1 MSEKMGQS
9 IESNEVKVRLQATPE
24 DVENVKKSIEYSNHL
39 TKANDVLKVLDF
51 PDNIEES
58 YRKILLK
65 QDNKILE
72 EMAKKSKNEILTF
85 IAKEQ
90 TKVTENTKEQNIKIE
105 SEESK
110 KLDIENKKNEQK
122 LSQIDSKSNEKDAQN
137 KQENHRENQKLNQK
151 ETKLNQDIQKIKSV
165 FTPQILEQNSDIA
178 WNFALIGEIDKKIS
192 NEKDDTKKTKL
203 INEKDKALKEVLNIL
218 KLPWKLQSI
227 IEQLW
232 WADKNNPK
240 YLEFKNTLVWL
251 DSWFDK
257 YFQDLENINSWNS
270 LNASEVINWIEK
282 DSWWMIDIDLNSNIP
297 TSKLSLIWSHYSFD
311 EEIDKKAYSEIMGK
325 WEQELD
331 DAQNSEAV
339 LKGLHKPFDSLW
351 RNIRENWGKESLKDK
366 INESVSN
373 FSKNLFWD
381 LDEVYKKTS
390 IESDIQI
397 KESDINSFTDIKS
410 ENDLKSKFENL
421 KDKFWK
427 IKEKIEDFKT
437 SIMNKYKWEIKNVLA
452 LKSEKQEKQVKVL
465 GFMQDSGFDL
475 IPKEISDRFIWQMQ
489 WNTLNVP
496 WLDLDVKNINLKN
509 GNFWESVLYKDDCLN
524 IHAKTNM
531 LKFMNKMISWDINEP
546 LKVESIANGTETIN
560 PSSLQNKFLEAWI
573 VDNLGW
579 KEWKISE
586 NLSKWNNWW
595 IENKA

>member
-39 TKANDVLKVLDF
+39 TKANNVLKVLDY

-58 YRKILLK
+58 FRKILLK
-65 QDNKILE
+65 QDNKTLE
-72 EMAKKSKNEILTF
+72 ELSKKSKQEIQTF
-85 IAKEQ
+85 LIQ
-90 TKVTENTKEQNIKIE
+90 TQKINIDNLKKTEIQ
-105 SEESK
+105 
-110 KLDIENKKNEQK
+110 
-122 LSQIDSKSNEKDAQN
+122 
-137 KQENHRENQKLNQK
+137 KQEKLNLEDIDISIK
-151 ETKLNQDIQKIKSV
+151 NNNKLNRLKSV

-192 NEKDDTKKTKL
+192 NETDDTKKTEL
-203 INEKDKALKEVLNIL
+203 INEKDKALKEILDIL
-218 KLPWKLQSI
+218 KNPKVLESI
-227 IEQLW
+227 IKQIW

-257 YFQDLENINSWNS
+257 YFQDLEKISSWNS
-270 LNASEVINWIEK
+270 LNADEVIKWIEK

-311 EEIDKKAYSEIMGK
+311 EEIDKQVLEKITLENK
-325 WEQELD
+325 DKLDELQSSF
-331 DAQNSEAV
+331 AT
-339 LKGLHKPFDSLW
+339 LKGVYTPFDGLLK
-351 RNIRENWGKESLKDK
+351 NIKTNWWKENLKEK
-366 INESVSN
+366 INESISN
-373 FSKNLFWD
+373 FSKNIFTE
-381 LDEVYKKTS
+381 LDEVYEKTG
-390 IESDIQI
+390 IKSDIQI
-397 KESDINSFTDIKS
+397 KEKDISSFADIKS
-410 ENDLKSKFENL
+410 ENDLKQKIDNFKNKIE
-421 KDKFWK
+421 K
-427 IKEKIEDFKT
+427 IKAQLVETQNEITD
-437 SIMNKYKWEIKNVLA
+437 KYQTQIKESLT
-452 LKSEKQEKQVKVL
+452 LKSKEKEKQVEVL
-465 GFMQDSGFDL
+465 NFMRDSGFDL
-475 IPKEISDRFIWQMQ
+475 IPKEISDKFIQQ
-489 WNTLNVP
+489 LQANTLNIP
-496 WLDLDVKNINLKN
+496 WLDLDTKNINLKN
-509 GNFWESVLYKDDCLN
+509 GNFGESVLYKDDGLN
-524 IHAKTNM
+524 IHSKTNM

-595 IENKA
+595 NENKA

>member
-1 MSEKMGQS
+1 M
-9 IESNEVKVRLQATPE
+9 
-24 DVENVKKSIEYSNHL
+24 
-39 TKANDVLKVLDF
+39 
-51 PDNIEES
+51 
-58 YRKILLK
+58 
-65 QDNKILE
+65 
-72 EMAKKSKNEILTF
+72 
-85 IAKEQ
+85 
-90 TKVTENTKEQNIKIE
+90 
-105 SEESK
+105 
-110 KLDIENKKNEQK
+110 
-122 LSQIDSKSNEKDAQN
+122 
-137 KQENHRENQKLNQK
+137 
-151 ETKLNQDIQKIKSV
+151 
-165 FTPQILEQNSDIA
+165 
-178 WNFALIGEIDKKIS
+178 
-192 NEKDDTKKTKL
+192 

-227 IEQLW
+227 TEQLW

-240 YLEFKNTLVWL
+240 YLEFRNTLVWL

-257 YFQDLENINSWNS
+257 YFQDLEKISSWKS
-270 LNASEVINWIEK
+270 LNADEVIRWIEK
-282 DSWWMIDIDLNSNIP
+282 DSWWMLELDLNSNTP
-297 TSKLSLIWSHYSFD
+297 TSKLSLIWSKYSFE
-311 EEIDKKAYSEIMGK
+311 EEIDKKAYSEIMWK

-351 RNIRENWGKESLKDK
+351 RNIRENWWKESLKDK

-437 SIMNKYKWEIKNVLA
+437 SIMNKYKWEIKNVLS

-475 IPKEISDRFIWQMQ
+475 MPKEISDKFIWQMQ

-509 GNFWESVLYKDDCLN
+509 GNFWESVLYKDDGLN
-524 IHAKTNM
+524 IHSKTNM
-531 LKFMNKMISWDINEP
+531 IKFMNKMISWDTNQP
-546 LKVESIANGTETIN
+546 LKVESIANGTENVN
-560 PSSLQNKFLEAWI
+560 PSSLQNKFLENWI

-586 NLSKWNNWW
+586 NLSKGNN
-595 IENKA
+595 ESGKFL

>member
-1 MSEKMGQS
+1 MWLDKLWEYKES
-9 IESNEVKVRLQATPE
+9 ISRPPVPDEAVAKVK
-24 DVENVKKSIEYSNHL
+24 DDIEYSNHL
-39 TKANDVLKVLDF
+39 IKVHNVMNVLDLS
-51 PDNIEES
+51 NNQEEAFRES
-58 YRKILLK
+58 LTK
-65 QDNKILE
+65 QDNKTLE
-72 EMAKKSKNEILTF
+72 ELGKKSKKEILLFLTQQNQENN
-85 IAKEQ
+85 KL
-90 TKVTENTKEQNIKIE
+90 KTERI
-105 SEESK
+105 
-110 KLDIENKKNEQK
+110 EQK

-192 NEKDDTKKTKL
+192 NEKDDTKKVEL

-227 IEQLW
+227 TEQLW

-240 YLEFKNTLVWL
+240 YLEFRNTLVWL

-257 YFQDLENINSWNS
+257 YFQDLEKISSWKS
-270 LNASEVINWIEK
+270 LNADEVIRWIEK
-282 DSWWMIDIDLNSNIP
+282 DSWWMLELDLNSNTP
-297 TSKLSLIWSHYSFD
+297 TSKLSLIWSKYSFE
-311 EEIDKKAYSEIMGK
+311 EEIDKKAYSEIMWK

-351 RNIRENWGKESLKDK
+351 RNIRENWWKESLKDK

-437 SIMNKYKWEIKNVLA
+437 SIMNKYKWEIKNVLS

-475 IPKEISDRFIWQMQ
+475 MPKEISDKFIWQMQ

-496 WLDLDVKNINLKN
+496 WLDLDTKNINLKN

-531 LKFMNKMISWDINEP
+531 LKFMNKMISWDINQP
-546 LKVESIANGTETIN
+546 LNIESIANGSETIN

-595 IENKA
+595 NENKA

>member
-1 MSEKMGQS
+1 MWLDKLWEYKES
-9 IESNEVKVRLQATPE
+9 ISRPPVPDEAVAKVK
-24 DVENVKKSIEYSNHL
+24 DDIEYSNHL
-39 TKANDVLKVLDF
+39 IKVHNVMNVLDLS
-51 PDNIEES
+51 NNQEEAFRES
-58 YRKILLK
+58 LTK
-65 QDNKILE
+65 QDNKTLE
-72 EMAKKSKNEILTF
+72 ELGKKSKKEILLFLTQQNQENN
-85 IAKEQ
+85 KL
-90 TKVTENTKEQNIKIE
+90 KTERI
-105 SEESK
+105 
-110 KLDIENKKNEQK
+110 EQK
-122 LSQIDSKSNEKDAQN
+122 SSQIDSKSNEKDAQN

-192 NEKDDTKKTKL
+192 NEKDDTKKVEL

-227 IEQLW
+227 TEQLW

-240 YLEFKNTLVWL
+240 YLEFRNTLVWL

-257 YFQDLENINSWNS
+257 YFQDLEKISSWKS
-270 LNASEVINWIEK
+270 LNADEVIRWIEK
-282 DSWWMIDIDLNSNIP
+282 DSWWMLELDLNSNTP
-297 TSKLSLIWSHYSFD
+297 TSKLSLIWSKYSFE
-311 EEIDKKAYSEIMGK
+311 EEIDKKAYSEIMWK

-351 RNIRENWGKESLKDK
+351 RNIRENWWKESLKDK

-475 IPKEISDRFIWQMQ
+475 MPKEISDKFIWQMQ

-546 LKVESIANGTETIN
+546 LNIESIVNGSEKIN